1 MAKKTQL
8 GCVCGDK
15 RTLSTRNAG
24 VCLQLYTTTLLPYGE
39 LMAGVRECR
48 CAGSTLS
55 PYHTKNRVAWLAQLF
70 NFVTA
75 KKTDELG
82 EVASRQ
88 LHSFAATTVHPAA
101 VGA

>member
-1 MAKKTQL
+1 MGTNARLAHETQESA
-8 GCVCGDK
+8 C
-15 RTLSTRNAG
+15 N
-24 VCLQLYTTTLLPYGE
+24 TTTLLPYGE

-55 PYHTKNRVAWLAQLF
+55 PYHTKNRVAQLF

-82 EVASRQ
+82 EVAFRQ